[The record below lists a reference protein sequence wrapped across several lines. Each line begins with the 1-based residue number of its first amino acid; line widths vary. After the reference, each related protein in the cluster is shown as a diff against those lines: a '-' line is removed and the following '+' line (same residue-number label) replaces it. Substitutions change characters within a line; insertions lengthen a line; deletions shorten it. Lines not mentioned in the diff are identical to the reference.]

1 MTKREKFEITEQT
14 TLRESLSYL
23 GGISRADKT
32 PTGKYLREK
41 CELVAEAKGCK
52 LYANGYCFYEN
63 ETSYTVLWAPECRN
77 FTYYFFEG
85 EPKPLPEG
93 FLDEQPWYMA
103 FVLNG
108 DHRIEANNLN
118 NRQGGRKGSKDYKSD
133 DAGDHSGDAE
143 EAIERAYHTSNI
155 WRESYVGENPESIF
169 LREETRR
176 EILAS
181 MTEKQ
186 RKVFLLFFQE
196 GYKQVEI
203 AKLLRIGRTTVQ
215 DHLYAAVRKARL
227 ID

>member
-1 MTKREKFEITEQT
+1 MKKEDNFEITEQT

-41 CELVAEAKGCK
+41 CELIAEAKGCK
-52 LYANGYCFYEN
+52 LYSNGYCYYEN

-93 FLDEQPWYMA
+93 FLDAQPWYIA

-143 EAIERAYHTSNI
+143 DAIARAYHTSNI
-155 WRESYVGENPESIF
+155 WREDYVGENPESIF
-169 LREETRR
+169 LRAETRR
-176 EILAS
+176 EMLDA

-186 RKVFLLFFQE
+186 RQAFLLYFDERCDQ
-196 GYKQVEI
+196 QEI
-203 AKLLRIGRTTVQ
+203 ADLLHIGRTSAR
-215 DHLYAAVRKARL
+215 DRLYGAFRKAKL